1 MPNTSGSSK
10 NSSPAQQNSE
20 SVCDLCGLSL
30 RHGRLEATF
39 SGQVYVFCCNGCR
52 QVFNILL
59 EASDETDPAGFK
71 NTELFRQCREKG
83 IIPRSE
89 ADLAGQQPAMGSD
102 TPEDISPKGSET
114 EPVSSLPSENEL
126 DLVLKVDNMW
136 CPACAWLI
144 DESLTKTDGIIHS
157 ACNFST
163 DRLHIRY
170 NPIQTSPDRII
181 QNIARLGYKSA
192 APDDSSHA
200 LERKKEFVR
209 FAISAFL
216 TMNIMMLSWSLYSG
230 FLTEFSRDTIYK
242 LSWPAFIMA
251 TIVLVYG
258 GLGLFKK
265 AWHGFTNAAFSME
278 TLIIIGSLSAYAY
291 STVSLLA
298 GSIHLYYDT
307 SAMLITLVLLG
318 KSLESRAKNRVL
330 QGLENFLSLM
340 PSKVRIC
347 SNQYP
352 QGRYAA
358 SKQLQSGDLIRVTE
372 NEIVA
377 ADGKIT
383 SGAGS
388 VDESSLTGEP
398 LPVKKKPGDLLRS
411 GTRIIKGDLYFKAER
426 IGEDST
432 LGQMMNIIEKT
443 LLTKTPLEGKT
454 DIILQWFVPVIIA
467 LAAVTA
473 LACMLLGLST
483 GSAMLRAVTVLV
495 ISCPCAL
502 GIAIPLARVA
512 GISIAG
518 KKGILVRD
526 FSAFETAGMTDA
538 FVFDKTG
545 TITEGKWNLKEI
557 IPVSDVTADQALALA
572 AGLEKK
578 SEHFIGL
585 EIMRYAGEHNIQ
597 PAPVDHIHVDEK
609 GLMGETTQGVVK
621 IGSAEYLAQEL
632 EEKASGPVETALK
645 QQPQDSFIFLSL
657 AGQLRAA
664 FVFGDRLRPDS
675 RSVIEELDRRGCRLS
690 LISGDGDHTTRTI
703 GEKVGIRHCHG
714 GRFPR
719 DKANYVAKLQRR
731 GLKVAMVGDGIN
743 DAPALVQADLSM
755 AVHSGGPL
763 SKEAAD
769 ITLMR
774 AEPYQIIEFL
784 DFAGQVNKKISQNL
798 VFTFMYNAISI
809 PIAMSGLL
817 NPLVAVSAMLLS
829 SLSVIGNT
837 LILVRKNS
845 KPEAR
850 RPK

>member
-1 MPNTSGSSK
+1 MPNIPGSIDSGTD
-10 NSSPAQQNSE
+10 SSPDTAA
-20 SVCDLCGLSL
+20 VCDLCGLSL
-30 RHGRLEATF
+30 HHGRIDATF
-39 SGQVYVFCCNGCR
+39 AGKVYAFCCNGCR

-89 ADLAGQQPAMGSD
+89 ADLAGQQPAMGSG
-102 TPEDISPKGSET
+102 TPEALWPAAPET
-114 EPVSSLPSENEL
+114 EPVSGPPSESEL

-157 ACNFST
+157 TCNFST

-170 NPIQTSPDRII
+170 NPIQTSPARII
-181 QNIARLGYKSA
+181 YSIARLGYKAA
-192 APDDSSHA
+192 APDDSSHE

-230 FLTEFSRDTIYK
+230 FLTEFSRETIYK

-265 AWHGFTNAAFSME
+265 AWYGLTNAAFSME

-291 STVSLLA
+291 STLSLLA

-318 KSLESRAKNRVL
+318 KSLESRAKSRVL
-330 QGLENFLSLM
+330 EGLENFLSLM

-352 QGRYAA
+352 RGRYAA
-358 SKQLQSGDLIRVTE
+358 SKQLCPGDLIRVTE

-398 LPVKKKPGDLLRS
+398 LPVKKNPGDLLRS
-411 GTRIIKGDLYFKAER
+411 GSRVIKGDLYFKAQR

-454 DIILQWFVPVIIA
+454 DTLLQWFVPVIIA
-467 LAAVTA
+467 LAAGTA
-473 LACMLLGLST
+473 LVCLLNGLSSGT
-483 GSAMLRAVTVLV
+483 AILRAVTVLV

-545 TITEGKWNLKEI
+545 TITEGRWNLKEI
-557 IPVSDVTADQALALA
+557 IPVSDLTADQALALA

-578 SEHFIGL
+578 SEHFIGQ
-585 EIMRYAGEHNIQ
+585 EILRYAAKHEIQ
-597 PAPVDHIHVDEK
+597 PEPVDHIHIDEK
-609 GLMGETTQGVVK
+609 GLMGETSKGVVK
-621 IGSAEYLAQEL
+621 IGSAKYLAQEL
-632 EEKASGPVETALK
+632 EDNASGPLETALA

-657 AGQLRAA
+657 AGRLTAA
-664 FVFGDRLRPDS
+664 FVFGDRLRPDA
-675 RSVIEELDRRGCRLS
+675 RSAIEELHRRGCRLS
-690 LISGDGDHTTRTI
+690 LISGDGDRTTRTI
-703 GEKVGIRHCHG
+703 GEKVGIRRCHG

-719 DKANYVAKLQRR
+719 DKADYVAKLQRR
-731 GLKVAMVGDGIN
+731 GFKVTMVGDGIN

-774 AEPYQIIEFL
+774 AEPAQIIEFL
-784 DFAGQVNKKISQNL
+784 DFAGQVNKKIMQNL
-798 VFTFMYNAISI
+798 VFTFLYNAISI

-837 LILVRKNS
+837 LILVRRS
-845 KPEAR
+845 S
-850 RPK
+850 